1 MYHEGECYFR
11 AESITPW
18 PGGRRRLTYGVLEE
32 GIRVLVRFMGG
43 VGCVLSVVVI
53 EGGPEGGRP
62 VGVMGIDDAGPRG
75 WVGGLLGVG
84 GQTS

>member
-53 EGGPEGGRP
+53 EGGAEGGRP
-62 VGVMGIDDAGPRG
+62 VGVMGLMMLDR
-75 WVGGLLGVG
+75 GVG
-84 GQTS
+84 WGGCWG